1 MIAVGFLG
9 FAILAGCAS
18 TVRAPGP
25 AAAPRAVAAAS
36 EDAKPIATTDDKA
49 TEPADDRPTSNGPW
63 IGAAAESEMMLAAG
77 SESFVGIW
85 VDAPGAKPH
94 TRPHV
99 DLALVIDTSG
109 SMQGEKIE
117 NARTA
122 AKQLVA
128 GLADGDVVSVDT
140 FSDRARSLVPPT
152 IVNGATRVNIQSRI
166 AELGTGGST
175 NMFDG
180 LSLAE
185 QHAAEAP
192 ASHSVRRVVMLSDG
206 QANVGPSS
214 PDALGM
220 LAERGLRFR
229 TQVTSLGVGN
239 DYDENTLN
247 AIAVRT
253 SGRLFHLNDP
263 REMASILKHEVDL
276 LGATVA
282 SDAYVEIVPAPGV
295 EITGTD
301 GARPEWGSNGV
312 LKLPLGTLFAGQHR
326 EALLRVRVPGGATGV
341 QRTIASVRLHFHD
354 PSEGDLDRVQ
364 EIVARV
370 QTTDDAGAIASHVN
384 AKTKSI
390 VAIFDAAKVQ
400 IQAAQQIN
408 NGQFA
413 AADQQLAQA
422 ETQLKIEAARAK
434 DGVEK
439 KRLDKAAQSIA
450 HARAAA
456 SAAPAAPPAA
466 RRNDVLQM
474 NSDAM
479 HDLGY

>member
-1 MIAVGFLG
+1 
-9 FAILAGCAS
+9 
-18 TVRAPGP
+18 
-25 AAAPRAVAAAS
+25 
-36 EDAKPIATTDDKA
+36 
-49 TEPADDRPTSNGPW
+49 
-63 IGAAAESEMMLAAG
+63 MMLSAG
-77 SESFVGIW
+77 SETFVGVW
-85 VDAPGAKPH
+85 VDAPNAKPQ
-94 TRPHV
+94 TRPPV

-109 SMQGEKIE
+109 SMAGAKIE
-117 NARTA
+117 NARSA

-128 GLADGDVVSVDT
+128 NLADGDVVSVDT
-140 FSDRARSLVPPT
+140 FSDRARSLVAPT
-152 IVNGATRVNIQSRI
+152 IISSATRTRIKATI

-192 ASHSVRRVVMLSDG
+192 ATHSVRRVVMLSDG

-214 PDALGM
+214 PEALGM

-229 TQVTSLGVGN
+229 AQVTSLGVGTE
-239 DYDENTLN
+239 YDENTLN

-276 LGATVA
+276 LGETVA

-301 GARPEWGSNGV
+301 GARPEWGSNGT

-326 EALLRVRVPGGATGV
+326 EALLRVRVPGSASGI

-364 EIVARV
+364 EVVAHV
-370 QTTDDAGAIASHVN
+370 QTTDDAGAVASHVN

-400 IQAAQQIN
+400 IQAAQQMSS
-408 NGQFA
+408 GQFA
-413 AADQQLAQA
+413 AADNQLAQA
-422 ETQLKIEAARAK
+422 ETELKVEAARTK
-434 DGVEK
+434 DEAEK

-456 SAAPAAPPAA
+456 SAAPKAAPAA
-466 RRNDVLQM
+466 VRNDVLQM